1 MANNKTQKKKQR
13 RSRHNGGTK
22 TPSKTSSKTSSK
34 TAKDKT
40 TKGKTASKIT
50 DPFVKEL
57 KDLKELAD
65 NERKYSTS
73 RDISKLIKNP
83 PLTTPEKNTALAD
96 FKKLLAVSVK
106 ANARLAIYKKEE
118 EDSGNTNMDYDPDNY
133 SYKYYIPRSDRPN
146 GNYVSDAAEIVDQFG
161 SRGFGSEFVA
171 HTYKEN
177 ECSICLSGE
186 NIPPNERAY
195 CKKNGHTFHK
205 ECLESW
211 KDMRGN
217 MANCPICR
225 GPI

>member
-22 TPSKTSSKTSSK
+22 TPSKTASK
-34 TAKDKT
+34 TASKT
-40 TKGKTASKIT
+40 TKGKTASEIT

-106 ANARLAIYKKEE
+106 ADTELTAYKNKNSSIH
-118 EDSGNTNMDYDPDNY
+118 SGIKTSYSGPVISHRDTEHFASGTSKIDDP
-133 SYKYYIPRSDRPN
+133 
-146 GNYVSDAAEIVDQFG
+146 FG
-161 SRGFGSEFVA
+161 SLGFGSEYVKDRA
-171 HTYKEN
+171 YKKN
-177 ECSICLSGE
+177 ECSICLSGK
-186 NIPPNERAY
+186 NIAPNDRAY

-205 ECLESW
+205 ECLETW
-211 KDMRGN
+211 KDARGY

>member
-22 TPSKTSSKTSSK
+22 TPGKTASK
-34 TAKDKT
+34 TASKT
-40 TKGKTASKIT
+40 TKGKTASEIT

-65 NERKYSTS
+65 HERKYSTS

-96 FKKLLAVSVK
+96 FKKLLASSVK
-106 ANARLAIYKKEE
+106 ANAKLDEYKKYA
-118 EDSGNTNMDYDPDNY
+118 EDPINTSVDSKSVNSSRPTDHFASGKTKIDGP
-133 SYKYYIPRSDRPN
+133 
-146 GNYVSDAAEIVDQFG
+146 FG
-161 SRGFGSEFVA
+161 SRGLGSEYVTSA
-171 HTYKEN
+171 YKKN
-177 ECSICLSGE
+177 ECSICRSEE
-186 NIPPNERAY
+186 NIAPNERAY

-211 KDMRGN
+211 KDARGY
-217 MANCPICR
+217 MATCPVCR

>member
-22 TPSKTSSKTSSK
+22 TPSKTASKTSSKTSSK
-34 TAKDKT
+34 TAK
-40 TKGKTASKIT
+40 GKTASEIT

-57 KDLKELAD
+57 KDLEELAD
-65 NERKYSTS
+65 HERKYSTS

-133 SYKYYIPRSDRPN
+133 SYKYYIPSLKRPN
-146 GNYVSDAAEIVDQFG
+146 GHFVSGKSKIVDQFG
-161 SRGFGSEFVA
+161 SRGLGRKYVTSA
-171 HTYKEN
+171 YKEN
-177 ECSICLSGE
+177 ECSICLTGE
-186 NIPPNERAY
+186 NIAPNDRAY

-205 ECLESW
+205 ECLETW
-211 KDMRGN
+211 KDARGY
-217 MANCPICR
+217 MASCPICR